1 MYPTLYD
8 FLLDIF
14 GDSIEFLSFLKVV
27 NSFGF
32 FVAISFIIS
41 SWILGKELKRKEREG
56 KLSSFKVKEIVGEKL
71 KPSQLIASGVM
82 GFVFGYKLLGVVF
95 AIYTEDKLNTQEYL
109 LSGQGNVLAGLAVA
123 AYMMYTKYKEV
134 KKAELPE
141 PKEVTKEMHPYQ
153 LVGNITMLAAVFG
166 LIGAKIFHHLEN
178 FEDFLKNPSQ
188 ILDPFSGLTYYG
200 GLLMASVA
208 ILVFLKRKGVKL
220 IPVLDSAGPTLIA
233 AYGMGRMGCQVSGDG
248 DWGISNLAAKPNWLS
263 WAPDWVW
270 AYDYPNNVIGA
281 DPGLVFPTPFYEI
294 LMMGFVFLILWNI
307 RKKITIPGV
316 MFGLYLVFNGL
327 ERFLIEKIR
336 VNTHVWG
343 TITQAEI
350 ISSVLMLAGVVMIVV
365 MFKKNKQQ
373 GMELPV

>member
-41 SWILGKELKRKEREG
+41 SWILGKELRRKEREG
-56 KLSSFKVKEIVGEKL
+56 KLSSFKMKEILGEKM
-71 KPSQLIASGVM
+71 KPTQLIASGAM
-82 GFVFGYKLLGVVF
+82 GFLFGYKLLGVVF

-109 LSGQGNVLAGLAVA
+109 LSGQGNFLAGLAVA
-123 AYMMYTKYKEV
+123 AFMIYSKYKEA
-134 KKAELPE
+134 KKAELSE
-141 PKEVTKEMHPYQ
+141 PKEVTREMHPYQ
-153 LVGNITMLAAVFG
+153 LVGNITMIAAIAG

-178 FEDFLKNPSQ
+178 FDDFLKNPSQ

-200 GLLMASVA
+200 GLILGSVSV
-208 ILVFLKRKGVKL
+208 LYFLKKKGLKL
-220 IPVLDSAGPTLIA
+220 VHVLDAAGPTLIA

-248 DWGISNLAAKPNWLS
+248 DWGISNLAPKPDWLS

-281 DPGLVFPTPFYEI
+281 EPGLVFPTPFYEI
-294 LMMGFVFLILWNI
+294 LMMGFVFVILWNF
-307 RKKITIPGV
+307 RKKITVPGV
-316 MFGLYLVFNGL
+316 MFGFYLVFNGL

-350 ISSVLMLAGVVMIVV
+350 ISSILMLAGIVMIVV
-365 MFKKNKQQ
+365 MFKRNKAKQEQ
-373 GMELPV
+373 LPI

>member
-41 SWILGKELKRKEREG
+41 SWILGKELRRKEREG

-233 AYGMGRMGCQVSGDG
+233 AYGMGRMGCHISGDG

>member
-41 SWILGKELKRKEREG
+41 SWILGKELRRKEREG

-350 ISSVLMLAGVVMIVV
+350 ISSVLMLAGMVMIVV

-373 GMELPV
+373 GTELPV

>member
-1 MYPTLYD
+1 
-8 FLLDIF
+8 
-14 GDSIEFLSFLKVV
+14 
-27 NSFGF
+27 
-32 FVAISFIIS
+32 
-41 SWILGKELKRKEREG
+41 
-56 KLSSFKVKEIVGEKL
+56 
-71 KPSQLIASGVM
+71 M
-82 GFVFGYKLLGVVF
+82 GFLFGYKLLGVVF

-109 LSGQGNVLAGLAVA
+109 LSDQGNILAGLAVA
-123 AYMMYTKYKEV
+123 AYMMYSKYKEA
-134 KKAELPE
+134 KKAELSQ
-141 PKEVTKEMHPYQ
+141 PKEVTRDMHPYQ
-153 LVGNITMLAAVFG
+153 LVGNITMIAAIAG

-178 FEDFLKNPSQ
+178 FEDFLNDPSQ

-200 GLLMASVA
+200 GLLMASAV
-208 ILVFLKRKGVKL
+208 ILVFLKRKGIKL

-281 DPGLVFPTPFYEI
+281 EPGLVFPTPFYEI
-294 LMMGFVFLILWNI
+294 LMMGFVFLILWNV

-336 VNTHVWG
+336 VNTHIWG

-350 ISSVLMLAGVVMIVV
+350 ISSILMLAGIVMIVV
-365 MFKKNKQQ
+365 MFKRNKPKQEQ
-373 GMELPV
+373 LPI

>member
-41 SWILGKELKRKEREG
+41 SWILGKELRRKEREG

-373 GMELPV
+373 GTELPV

>member
-41 SWILGKELKRKEREG
+41 SWILGKELRRKEREG

-343 TITQAEI
+343 TITQSEI

>member
-41 SWILGKELKRKEREG
+41 SWILGKELRRKEREG

>member
-281 DPGLVFPTPFYEI
+281 DPGLVFPTP
-294 LMMGFVFLILWNI
+294 
-307 RKKITIPGV
+307 
-316 MFGLYLVFNGL
+316 
-327 ERFLIEKIR
+327 
-336 VNTHVWG
+336 
-343 TITQAEI
+343 
-350 ISSVLMLAGVVMIVV
+350 
-365 MFKKNKQQ
+365 
-373 GMELPV
+373 

>member
-41 SWILGKELKRKEREG
+41 PWILGKELRRKEREG

>member
-41 SWILGKELKRKEREG
+41 SWILGKELRRKEREG

-233 AYGMGRMGCQVSGDG
+233 AYGMGRMGCHISGDG

-350 ISSVLMLAGVVMIVV
+350 ISSVLMLAGIVMIVV

-373 GMELPV
+373 GTELPV

>member
-8 FLLDIF
+8 FLLDVF

-41 SWILGKELKRKEREG
+41 SWILGKELRRKEREG

-233 AYGMGRMGCQVSGDG
+233 AYGMGRMGCHISGDG

-350 ISSVLMLAGVVMIVV
+350 ISSVLMLAGIVMIVV

-373 GMELPV
+373 GTELPV

>member
-56 KLSSFKVKEIVGEKL
+56 KLSSLKVKEIVGEKL

-270 AYDYPNNVIGA
+270 AYYYPNNVIGA

>member
-8 FLLDIF
+8 FLLDVF